1 MTEFKGTFDLVDSK
15 DMDKFARVALGNIIS
30 RVVFRTGMVERV
42 LFDLLAKT
50 KCQIVASVDDVSADD
65 VGVMRR
71 SKIWKAQAN
80 AFTWTLSVSSANAPN
95 PPPDAPPSPTRSKR
109 KTDDIVI
116 AIKVNFKVGDDFL
129 VNIPITGEKVNSKI
143 KRSSKSRSG
152 ILEQTTYLTN
162 GIIHTSYNI
171 NKDILV
177 VNWTHKT
184 TGTTASQ
191 TFRRMAQKDDSSE
204 GSFKSSSSRRSK
216 SPLSS
221 IKSLKTKKQPDAS

>member
-1 MTEFKGTFDLVDSK
+1 MSFVLSLTVSK
-15 DMDKFARVALGNIIS
+15 IKISSLISLTVGHYVLNSIKNISTSNEIVKKFTKLLISKVVRYISYNIDIIS

-95 PPPDAPPSPTRSKR
+95 SPPDAPPSPTRSKR

-129 VNIPITGEKVNSKI
+129 VNIPITGEKVNVSI
-143 KRSSKSRSG
+143 S
-152 ILEQTTYLTN
+152 
-162 GIIHTSYNI
+162 
-171 NKDILV
+171 V
-177 VNWTHKT
+177 
-184 TGTTASQ
+184 
-191 TFRRMAQKDDSSE
+191 QK
-204 GSFKSSSSRRSK
+204 FF
-216 SPLSS
+216 
-221 IKSLKTKKQPDAS
+221 